1 METIPRTKE
10 ASTRHVGRS
19 HGRVEDRRLLT
30 GRGRFIDDI
39 EPVGNVAH
47 AAVVRSTQAHARM
60 VSVDAGEA
68 RRAPG
73 VV

>member
-1 METIPRTKE
+1 METVRERVGGLI
-10 ASTRHVGRS
+10 GRS

-47 AAVVRSTQAHARM
+47 AAVVRSTQAHARI

-68 RRAPG
+68 RRAPAC
-73 VV
+73 